1 MGLITLSDVLRYIIG
16 NVDLTEVPE
25 PEEERKVAD
34 KAKSL

>member
-25 PEEERKVAD
+25 TEEERKVAE
-34 KAKSL
+34 KGKSL